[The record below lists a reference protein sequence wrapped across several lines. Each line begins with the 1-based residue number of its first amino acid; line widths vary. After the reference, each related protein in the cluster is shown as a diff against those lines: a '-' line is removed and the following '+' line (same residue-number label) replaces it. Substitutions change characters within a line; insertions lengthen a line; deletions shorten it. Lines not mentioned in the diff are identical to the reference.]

1 MSESESKPKV
11 IFVLGPPGAGKGTI
25 CQRLVNKFGFGHYSA
40 GDLLRDESMRPDSK
54 VGPLIKEYMKDGKIV
69 PVEIS
74 CSLIE
79 NAMKTSGKNKF
90 LIDGFPRNQDNVDGW
105 NRTMADKVNFQF
117 IMFFDCSE
125 ELCIQR
131 CLKRGESSGRCDDNM
146 ETLKKRIA
154 SHIKDS
160 LPIIEIYKKMGSV
173 IKIDASTHLE
183 VMYKEVEKVVEN
195 L

>member
-1 MSESESKPKV
+1 MSSAKPKV

-25 CQRLVNKFGFGHYSA
+25 CQRLVNKFEFGHYSA
-40 GDLLRDESMRPDSK
+40 GDLLRDESMLPDSK
-54 VGPLIKEYMKDGKIV
+54 MGPLIKEYMKDGKIV

-79 NAMKTSGKNKF
+79 NAMKTSGKSKF

-105 NRTMADKVNFQF
+105 NRTMADKVDFQF
-117 IMFFDCSE
+117 VLFFDCSE

-131 CLKRGESSGRCDDNM
+131 CLKRGESSGRSDDNM

-154 SHIKDS
+154 SHINDS
-160 LPIIEIYKKMGSV
+160 LPIIEIYKKMGKV
-173 IKIDASTHLE
+173 ITIDASTHLE
-183 VMYKEVEKVVEN
+183 VMYKEVEDVVKN